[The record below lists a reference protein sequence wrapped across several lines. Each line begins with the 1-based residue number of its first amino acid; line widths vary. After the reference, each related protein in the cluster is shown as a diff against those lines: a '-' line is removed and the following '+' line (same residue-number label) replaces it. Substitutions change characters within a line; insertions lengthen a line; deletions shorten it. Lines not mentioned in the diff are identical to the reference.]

1 MQGQRKA
8 VPDKQDKEEIDT
20 KTSPENGTDQ
30 KPTGAGKVR
39 QGQKASSQPA
49 AVQRKQ
55 ASEAGRR
62 ATLCERAIRYRRSSG
77 GSTMIFPMRKRSKRQ
92 TV

>member
-1 MQGQRKA
+1 MGQIKSR
-8 VPDKQDKEEIDT
+8 
-20 KTSPENGTDQ
+20 PEQ
-30 KPTGAGKVR
+30 EKVR
-39 QGQKASSQPA
+39 QGRKASSQPA

-77 GSTMIFPMRKRSKRQ
+77 GQYHDLSYEKKIKKANGLKDADAIYEGQCIVLPDYK
-92 TV
+92 